1 MSVINL
7 IFHKDIFMAKKLT
20 YEKLER
26 KVKELK
32 IQVAQYKKVEKAL
45 QNAIEE
51 CRRRDLEVSALL
63 KGSRAVLEHQSFG
76 AAARAIFDSCKM
88 LIGATSGYVALLD
101 ENQEDNRVLFI
112 ESDKPSCYVDPS
124 LPMPIRGLRGEVYRS
139 AKAVYHNDFSKSEWV
154 KYLPQGHVSLD
165 NVLFAP
171 LVVDGNVVGL
181 LGLANKADG
190 FNENDARMATGFGEL
205 AAIALMNSKSM
216 DERRLIEEELL
227 GAYDEL
233 EQRVKE
239 RTAEL
244 EIANEQLK
252 FEIEDRKAAEVAL
265 RVSKE
270 RFDLAVRGSKD
281 GLWDWHITTYKV
293 YSSPRLRELLGYQ
306 DSEFSES
313 FDSWASGIHPKD
325 HERVMKALSDHLEKG
340 KVYDVEYLYR
350 NRSGEYRWQHARG
363 QAIYDKEGKAVR
375 MVGFISDITE
385 RKKGEE
391 ALRRSEEKYRL
402 LANNLP
408 SIVYRGFKDWTVEF
422 VDDKI
427 ELLTGYNKEEF
438 NSKKIKWSDLIL
450 KKDLVTARQSFLNA
464 LKTDRAYVREYRI
477 RTKSG
482 DIHWIQDR
490 GQIIC
495 NQDGE
500 IEYVSG
506 VFFDINE
513 SKRTQEALL
522 KSQKELRIL
531 SSQLLSAEETERKR
545 IAREL
550 HDGIGQA
557 LSAIKFSVENALEEI
572 RKKAPTANIESL
584 ASVIP
589 LTQKTIDEVRRIVKD
604 LRPSILDDLGILATI
619 AWFCREFQ
627 SIFSTVR
634 IEKEIT
640 VKENEIPVSLKT
652 IIYRI
657 MQEALNNTAKH
668 SQADRVRLSLKK
680 FDGNIELVIADNG
693 QGFNFEQDIY
703 VKNSMRGFGLA
714 SMKERAELSG
724 GQFTIESVTGA
735 GTSIRVLWPVQSSE

>member
-1 MSVINL
+1 
-7 IFHKDIFMAKKLT
+7 MAKKPT
-20 YEKLER
+20 Y
-26 KVKELK
+26 KELEQK
-32 IQVAQYKKVEKAL
+32 
-45 QNAIEE
+45 
-51 CRRRDLEVSALL
+51 L
-63 KGSRAVLEHQSFG
+63 K
-76 AAARAIFDSCKM
+76 
-88 LIGATSGYVALLD
+88 
-101 ENQEDNRVLFI
+101 
-112 ESDKPSCYVDPS
+112 
-124 LPMPIRGLRGEVYRS
+124 
-139 AKAVYHNDFSKSEWV
+139 
-154 KYLPQGHVSLD
+154 
-165 NVLFAP
+165 
-171 LVVDGNVVGL
+171 
-181 LGLANKADG
+181 
-190 FNENDARMATGFGEL
+190 
-205 AAIALMNSKSM
+205 
-216 DERRLIEEELL
+216 DERRLFEEELL
-227 GAYDEL
+227 RARDQL

-239 RTAEL
+239 RTVEL

-252 FEIEDRKAAEVAL
+252 REIEERKAAEVAL

-281 GLWDWHITTYKV
+281 GLWDWHITTKKV
-293 YSSPRLRELLGYQ
+293 YSSPRLRALLGYQ
-306 DSEFSES
+306 DSEFAES
-313 FDSWASGIHPKD
+313 FDSWVSGIHPND
-325 HERVMKALSDHLEKG
+325 HERVMKALSDHLEQG
-340 KVYDVEYLYR
+340 KVYDVEYLYCNR
-350 NRSGEYRWQHARG
+350 NGEYRWQHSRG
-363 QAIYDKEGKAVR
+363 QAIYDKEGQAIR

-402 LANNLP
+402 LVNNLP
-408 SIVYRGFKDWTVEF
+408 SIVYRGFKDWAVEF

-427 ELLTGYNKEEF
+427 ELLTGYNKDEF

-450 KKDLVTARQSFLNA
+450 KKDLVTARQSFLKA
-464 LKTDRAYVREYRI
+464 LKSDKAYVREYRI
-477 RTKSG
+477 RTKNG

-495 NQDGE
+495 NQHGE

-513 SKRTQEALL
+513 SKRTEEALL

-557 LSAIKFSVENALEEI
+557 LSAIKFSVENAIEEL
-572 RKKAPTANIESL
+572 RKKPATANIESL
-584 ASVIP
+584 ASIIP
-589 LTQKTIDEVRRIVKD
+589 LTRKTIDEVRRIVKD

-627 SIFSTVR
+627 SIYSTVR

-668 SQADRVRLSLKK
+668 SRADRVRLSLKK
-680 FDGNIELVIADNG
+680 SDGSIELAIEDNG
-693 QGFNFEQDIY
+693 QGFNFKQAVY

-724 GQFTIESVTGA
+724 GSFAIKSVAGA
-735 GTSIRVLWPVQSSE
+735 GTSIRVLWPVKFSE

>member
-1 MSVINL
+1 
-7 IFHKDIFMAKKLT
+7 MAKKPT
-20 YEKLER
+20 Y
-26 KVKELK
+26 KELEQK
-32 IQVAQYKKVEKAL
+32 
-45 QNAIEE
+45 
-51 CRRRDLEVSALL
+51 L
-63 KGSRAVLEHQSFG
+63 K
-76 AAARAIFDSCKM
+76 
-88 LIGATSGYVALLD
+88 
-101 ENQEDNRVLFI
+101 N
-112 ESDKPSCYVDPS
+112 
-124 LPMPIRGLRGEVYRS
+124 
-139 AKAVYHNDFSKSEWV
+139 
-154 KYLPQGHVSLD
+154 
-165 NVLFAP
+165 
-171 LVVDGNVVGL
+171 
-181 LGLANKADG
+181 
-190 FNENDARMATGFGEL
+190 
-205 AAIALMNSKSM
+205 
-216 DERRLIEEELL
+216 ERRLIEEELL
-227 GAYDEL
+227 RARAQL

-239 RTAEL
+239 RTFEL

-252 FEIEDRKAAEVAL
+252 REIEERKAAEVAL

-281 GLWDWHITTYKV
+281 GLWDWHITTNKV
-293 YSSPRLRELLGYQ
+293 YSSPRLRALLGYQ
-306 DSEFSES
+306 DSEFAES
-313 FDSWASGIHPKD
+313 FDSWASGIHPND
-325 HERVMKALSDHLEKG
+325 HERVMKALSDHLEQG
-340 KVYDVEYLYR
+340 KLYDVEYLYR
-350 NRSGEYRWQHARG
+350 NRNGEYRWQHSRG
-363 QAIYDKEGKAVR
+363 QAIYDKEGKAIR

-408 SIVYRGFKDWTVEF
+408 SIVYRGFKDWAVEF

-427 ELLTGYNKEEF
+427 ELLTGYNKDEF

-450 KKDLVTARQSFLNA
+450 KKDLVTARQSFLKA
-464 LKTDRAYVREYRI
+464 LKSDKAYVREYRI
-477 RTKSG
+477 RTKNG

-495 NQDGE
+495 NQNGE

-513 SKRTQEALL
+513 SKRTEEALL
-522 KSQKELRIL
+522 KSQKGLRIL

-557 LSAIKFSVENALEEI
+557 LSAIKFSVESAIEEL
-572 RKKAPTANIESL
+572 RKKPATANIESL
-584 ASVIP
+584 ASIIP
-589 LTQKTIDEVRRIVKD
+589 LTRKTIDEVRRIVKD

-627 SIFSTVR
+627 SIYSTVR
-634 IEKEIT
+634 IEKEIA

-668 SQADRVRLSLKK
+668 SRADRVRLSLKK
-680 FDGNIELVIADNG
+680 SDGRIELAIEDNG
-693 QGFNFEQDIY
+693 QGFNFKQAVY

-724 GQFTIESVTGA
+724 GSFAIESIAGA
-735 GTSIRVLWPVQSSE
+735 GTSIRVLWPVKFSE

>member
-139 AKAVYHNDFSKSEWV
+139 AKAAYHNDFSKSEWV

-190 FNENDARMATGFGEL
+190 FTENDARMATGFGEL

-391 ALRRSEEKYRL
+391 ALRGSEEKYRL

-408 SIVYRGFKDWTVEF
+408 SIVYRGFKDWAVEF

-572 RKKAPTANIESL
+572 CKKAPTANIESL

>member
-1 MSVINL
+1 
-7 IFHKDIFMAKKLT
+7 MAKKLT

-139 AKAVYHNDFSKSEWV
+139 AKAAYHNDFSKSEWV

-190 FNENDARMATGFGEL
+190 FTENDARMATGFGEL

-270 RFDLAVRGSKD
+270 RFDLAVRG
-281 GLWDWHITTYKV
+281 
-293 YSSPRLRELLGYQ
+293 
-306 DSEFSES
+306 
-313 FDSWASGIHPKD
+313 
-325 HERVMKALSDHLEKG
+325 
-340 KVYDVEYLYR
+340 
-350 NRSGEYRWQHARG
+350 
-363 QAIYDKEGKAVR
+363 
-375 MVGFISDITE
+375 
-385 RKKGEE
+385 
-391 ALRRSEEKYRL
+391 
-402 LANNLP
+402 
-408 SIVYRGFKDWTVEF
+408 
-422 VDDKI
+422 
-427 ELLTGYNKEEF
+427 
-438 NSKKIKWSDLIL
+438 
-450 KKDLVTARQSFLNA
+450 
-464 LKTDRAYVREYRI
+464 
-477 RTKSG
+477 
-482 DIHWIQDR
+482 
-490 GQIIC
+490 
-495 NQDGE
+495 
-500 IEYVSG
+500 
-506 VFFDINE
+506 
-513 SKRTQEALL
+513 
-522 KSQKELRIL
+522 
-531 SSQLLSAEETERKR
+531 
-545 IAREL
+545 
-550 HDGIGQA
+550 
-557 LSAIKFSVENALEEI
+557 
-572 RKKAPTANIESL
+572 
-584 ASVIP
+584 
-589 LTQKTIDEVRRIVKD
+589 
-604 LRPSILDDLGILATI
+604 
-619 AWFCREFQ
+619 
-627 SIFSTVR
+627 
-634 IEKEIT
+634 
-640 VKENEIPVSLKT
+640 
-652 IIYRI
+652 
-657 MQEALNNTAKH
+657 
-668 SQADRVRLSLKK
+668 
-680 FDGNIELVIADNG
+680 
-693 QGFNFEQDIY
+693 
-703 VKNSMRGFGLA
+703 
-714 SMKERAELSG
+714 
-724 GQFTIESVTGA
+724 
-735 GTSIRVLWPVQSSE
+735 

>member
-1 MSVINL
+1 
-7 IFHKDIFMAKKLT
+7 MAKKPT
-20 YEKLER
+20 Y
-26 KVKELK
+26 KELEQK
-32 IQVAQYKKVEKAL
+32 
-45 QNAIEE
+45 
-51 CRRRDLEVSALL
+51 L
-63 KGSRAVLEHQSFG
+63 K
-76 AAARAIFDSCKM
+76 
-88 LIGATSGYVALLD
+88 
-101 ENQEDNRVLFI
+101 
-112 ESDKPSCYVDPS
+112 
-124 LPMPIRGLRGEVYRS
+124 
-139 AKAVYHNDFSKSEWV
+139 
-154 KYLPQGHVSLD
+154 
-165 NVLFAP
+165 
-171 LVVDGNVVGL
+171 
-181 LGLANKADG
+181 
-190 FNENDARMATGFGEL
+190 
-205 AAIALMNSKSM
+205 

-227 GAYDEL
+227 RARAQL

-239 RTAEL
+239 RTVEL

-252 FEIEDRKAAEVAL
+252 REIEERKAAEVAL

-281 GLWDWHITTYKV
+281 GLWDWHITTKKV
-293 YSSPRLRELLGYQ
+293 YSSQRLRALLGYQ
-306 DSEFSES
+306 DSEFAES
-313 FDSWASGIHPKD
+313 FDSWVSGIHPND
-325 HERVMKALSDHLEKG
+325 HERVMKALSDHLEQG
-340 KVYDVEYLYR
+340 KLYDVEYLYR
-350 NRSGEYRWQHARG
+350 NRNGEYRWQHSRG
-363 QAIYDKEGKAVR
+363 QAIYDKEGKAIR

-408 SIVYRGFKDWTVEF
+408 SIVYRGFKDWAVEF

-427 ELLTGYNKEEF
+427 ELLTGYNKDEF

-450 KKDLVTARQSFLNA
+450 KKDLVTARQSFLKA
-464 LKTDRAYVREYRI
+464 LKSDKAYVREYRI
-477 RTKSG
+477 RTKNG

-495 NQDGE
+495 NQNGE

-513 SKRTQEALL
+513 SKRTEEALL

-557 LSAIKFSVENALEEI
+557 LSAIKFSVENAIEEL
-572 RKKAPTANIESL
+572 RKRPATANIESL
-584 ASVIP
+584 ASIIP
-589 LTQKTIDEVRRIVKD
+589 LTRKTIDEVRRIVKD

-627 SIFSTVR
+627 SIYSTVR
-634 IEKEIT
+634 IEKEIA

-668 SQADRVRLSLKK
+668 SRADRVRLSLKK
-680 FDGNIELVIADNG
+680 SDGRIELAIEDNG
-693 QGFNFEQDIY
+693 QGFNFKQAVY

-724 GQFTIESVTGA
+724 GSFAIESIAGA
-735 GTSIRVLWPVQSSE
+735 GTSIRVLWPVKFSE

>member
-1 MSVINL
+1 
-7 IFHKDIFMAKKLT
+7 MAKKLT
-20 YEKLER
+20 YEKLEQ

-32 IQVAQYKKVEKAL
+32 IQVAQHKKMEKAL